1 MDRLQDSENYEQMEC
16 DDFFK
21 GVGVDGTIDG
31 NHYMERVIGATE
43 WKQDHASKV
52 PNTMSPDITKE
63 EHSR

>member
-1 MDRLQDSENYEQMEC
+1 MNKWNVMISLRGER
-16 DDFFK
+16 
-21 GVGVDGTIDG
+21 VDGTIDR

-52 PNTMSPDITKE
+52 PNTMSPDMTKE